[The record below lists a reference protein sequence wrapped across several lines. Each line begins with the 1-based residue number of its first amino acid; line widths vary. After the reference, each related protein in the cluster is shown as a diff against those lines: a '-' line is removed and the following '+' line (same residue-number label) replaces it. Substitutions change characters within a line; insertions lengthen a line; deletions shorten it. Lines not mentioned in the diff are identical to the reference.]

1 MNTKYKTPILLIE
14 DNAEDAGLIK
24 DYLEDVGFK
33 YELYHTE
40 TLYEGINL
48 IHKTPIEIVLLD
60 LNLPDSSGFKTV
72 TTYLEK
78 AADVPAIIITSMNN
92 EIIGNQ
98 AIKAGAQDFLIKG
111 QFDSKIFGRSV
122 RYSLQRAKV
131 QLKLEE
137 TARELEQSKK
147 RFLQAQKMAHFGTW
161 EMDIVSSEM
170 TWSDEVYRIFSFM
183 PGSLSP
189 TLSEYLTFIP
199 LEERPAVESFFEN
212 AAKDGQLHKAEHR
225 ILVDGTNIRYVTI
238 QGKVQ
243 VDDSGKIIL
252 AGSIQD
258 ITERKMSEK
267 LLIEKNISSQTAKIQ
282 EAVLG
287 DLSFQIR
294 TPLSSIV
301 NLLFLLENTENDSQQ
316 TAYIGDLKTSVSDLS
331 LSVNNLLNFS
341 VMVADNVKVEDEEFN
356 ISDFLTGAQNIVKIK
371 ADSAK
376 LPLVFNI
383 DQQLPEKITGDP
395 KKITQ
400 ILYNL
405 IEHAIFYTGND
416 AEIFVSAKG
425 SKVQGNN
432 FNLNLS
438 VKNTGTVISRK
449 EINQLL
455 QAEKLLEIDLE
466 EKDSESQKRKLGI
479 AIVSK
484 LTQTLGGTL
493 NIQSKQGEGT
503 EFIISLP
510 VKIPRQTRLLNGD
523 APDVPLKILL
533 VEDHFLNQI
542 ATKKVLTSWSEM
554 VTVDIAE
561 NGLIAVEKFKEYGY
575 DLVLMDIQMP
585 VMNGLDAANKIREF
599 SNVPIIALT
608 ANSTKQEQDKCFEI
622 GMNDYLAKPFKPQ
635 ELYAR
640 IMNIMSLVLN

>member
-1 MNTKYKTPILLIE
+1 MNTKFKTPILLIE
-14 DNAEDAGLIK
+14 DNAEDASLIK
-24 DYLEDVGFK
+24 GYLEDVGFK

-40 TLYEGINL
+40 TLYEGIEL

-60 LNLPDSSGFKTV
+60 LNLPDSSGFKTI
-72 TTYLEK
+72 TSYLEK
-78 AADVPAIIITSMNN
+78 SADVPVIVITSMNN

-98 AIKAGAQDFLIKG
+98 AVKAGAQDFLIKG

-122 RYSLQRAKV
+122 RYSLQRSKV

-147 RFLQAQKMAHFGTW
+147 RFLDAQKMAHLGTW
-161 EMDIVSSEM
+161 DMDIVSSEM

-183 PGSLSP
+183 PGGISP
-189 TLSEYLTFIP
+189 TLSEYLTFVP
-199 LEERPAVESFFEN
+199 LEDRPDVEAFFEN
-212 AAKDGQLHKAEHR
+212 AAKDGRLHQIEHR
-225 ILVDGTNIRYVTI
+225 ILIESTNIRYVTI

-243 VDDSGKIIL
+243 VDDTGKIML
-252 AGSIQD
+252 AGNIQD
-258 ITERKMSEK
+258 TTERKMSEK

-282 EAVLG
+282 EAVLA

-301 NLLFLLENTENDSQQ
+301 NLLFLLENTDTGAQETS
-316 TAYIGDLKTSVSDLS
+316 YIGDLKTSVSDLS

-341 VMVADNVKVEDEEFN
+341 VMVADNVKVEEEEFN
-356 ISDFLTGAQNIVKIK
+356 IHEFLTGTQNIVKIK

-376 LPLVFNI
+376 LPLKFNI

-405 IEHAIFYTGND
+405 IDHAMSYPGED
-416 AEIFVSAKG
+416 AKILVNARG
-425 SKVQGNN
+425 SEMQGNK
-432 FNLNLS
+432 FNLSLS
-438 VKNTGTVISRK
+438 INNTGIVISKK
-449 EINQLL
+449 EINELL
-455 QAEKLLEIDLE
+455 QAEKLLEINLE
-466 EKDSESQKRKLGI
+466 EKDDVTQKRKLCI

-484 LTQTLGGTL
+484 LTQTLGGKLTIAS
-493 NIQSKQGEGT
+493 NQEKGT

-510 VKIPRQTRLLNGD
+510 VKIPRQTRMLSGD

-561 NGLIAVEKFKEYGY
+561 NGLIAVEKFREYGY
-575 DLVLMDIQMP
+575 DLILMDIQMP
-585 VMNGLDAANKIREF
+585 VMNGIDAANKIRGF

-608 ANSTKQEQDKCFEI
+608 ANSTKQEQDKCFET